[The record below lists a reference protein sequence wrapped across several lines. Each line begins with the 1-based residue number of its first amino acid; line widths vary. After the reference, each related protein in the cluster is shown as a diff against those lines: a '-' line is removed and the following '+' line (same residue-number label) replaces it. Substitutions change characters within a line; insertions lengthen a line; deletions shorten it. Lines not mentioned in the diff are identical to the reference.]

1 MNVFCRAAA
10 IMTALATV
18 SFHAP
23 AQTLAPADAEAK
35 PRTSLLNEIVMDY
48 LRTDPEAP
56 PGYNDI
62 LVKAESYINQRLSK
76 ANEPFRYDAK
86 SGSSATEN
94 SRQTSGPCSRSRL

>member
-1 MNVFCRAAA
+1 MNVFWRAAA

-35 PRTSLLNEIVMDY
+35 RRTSLLNEIVMDY

-76 ANEPFRYDAK
+76 ANEAFRYDAK
-86 SGSSATEN
+86 K
-94 SRQTSGPCSRSRL
+94 RIFIDRK

>member
-1 MNVFCRAAA
+1 MSRETDERFRPRRGDHGSACYGK
-10 IMTALATV
+10 L
-18 SFHAP
+18 SGP

-35 PRTSLLNEIVMDY
+35 RRTSLLNEIVMDY

-56 PGYNDI
+56 PGYDDI

-86 SGSSATEN
+86 K
-94 SRQTSGPCSRSRL
+94 RIFIDRK